1 MSDETKNPGHLKE
14 VIRDFRREQVVGVAR
29 RLVAERGTTDV
40 SMDEIATAAGLSRST
55 VYVYFANRE
64 ELLRAC
70 VAGLREELVRAVTAT
85 RDRDAE
91 PIGRLESLIEEL
103 LARVDDDRAF
113 FRLAL
118 VIEGTLGR
126 GAEGVGDELA
136 LLSLDIAELIR
147 EIYEDGVASG
157 VFCAGD
163 PVRATSLIGQQ
174 IFGAMAV
181 RAADPLP
188 EPRDA
193 AAVETCA
200 FLLRGIGTGER
211 AR

>member
-1 MSDETKNPGHLKE
+1 MSDVTKSPGHLKE

-40 SMDEIATAAGLSRST
+40 SMDDIATAAGLSRST

-85 RDRDAE
+85 WDKDAE
-91 PIGRLESLIEEL
+91 PLRRLESLVEEL

-157 VFCAGD
+157 VFREGD
-163 PVRATSLIGQQ
+163 PVATTSLIGQQ

-188 EPRDA
+188 EPRRA
-193 AAVETCA
+193 VAVETCE
-200 FLLRGIGTGER
+200 FLLRGIGTAESPR
-211 AR
+211 